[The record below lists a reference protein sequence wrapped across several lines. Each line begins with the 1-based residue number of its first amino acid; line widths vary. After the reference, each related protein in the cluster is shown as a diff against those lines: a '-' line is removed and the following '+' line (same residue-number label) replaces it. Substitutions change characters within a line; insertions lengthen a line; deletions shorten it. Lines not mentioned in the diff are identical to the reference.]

1 MKTYICTCGTS
12 IITKRGINLER
23 IQHQPL
29 SAWDE
34 NINDIENFKDTTR
47 EALEKMRFPKD
58 LDDTSAEIKSLV
70 KMGVAAD
77 DKVILIASDTVDGK
91 LCAILVKDF
100 LIRKAI
106 CLNIDIKVIDGLQS
120 KDGKSFQ
127 NIGLKNLLNFL
138 VNLEHGDF
146 ILNPTGGF
154 KSVVPYLSLIG
165 MLFNKPVQYI
175 HEDSNDVITLANVPV
190 LMNEAIIHKVED
202 KLRIIEKESA
212 ISKEDWQAG
221 IDYNDRRFDSLIE
234 ENAGQITMSSI
245 GLLFWERFKR
255 DYPEELIRDNTDPY
269 LKYNKLNEQGVAH
282 HGVEKNKPLA
292 AKLLLSPYVKSI
304 PNSCN
309 HKSKSKLWIRALT
322 TEEAQNHLQRRSE
335 AVCIVTNIKSDAGY
349 SFLIETTARN
359 HDENTKIAEILQ
371 RKLIG

>member
-23 IQHQPL
+23 IQHQPI

-47 EALEKMRFPKD
+47 DALEKMRLPKD
-58 LDDTSAEIKSLV
+58 LDETSAEIKSLI
-70 KMGVAAD
+70 KMGVTSD
-77 DKVILIASDTVDGK
+77 DKIILIASDTIDGK
-91 LCAILVKDF
+91 LSAQLVKDF
-100 LIRKAI
+100 LVTKNI
-106 CLNIDIKVIDGLQS
+106 CHTVELKVIEGLQA
-120 KDGKSFQ
+120 KNGKIFQ
-127 NIGLKNLLNFL
+127 NVGLTNLLNFL
-138 VNLEHGDF
+138 VDLEYGDF

-190 LMNEAIIHKVED
+190 MMNEAIIHKVED
-202 KLRIIEKESA
+202 KLRKIEKNSA

-221 IDYNDRRFDSLIE
+221 IDYNDRRFDALVE
-234 ENAGQITMSSI
+234 EFDGQVTLSGI
-245 GLLFWERFKR
+245 GFLFWERFKL

-269 LKYNKLNEQGVAH
+269 LKNNKLNEQGIAH
-282 HGVEKNKPLA
+282 HGIEKIKPLA
-292 AKLLLSPYVKSI
+292 DKMLLSPYVKSI
-304 PNSCN
+304 LKSCDN
-309 HKSKSKLWIRALT
+309 QPKSKAWIKALT
-322 TEEAQNHLQRRSE
+322 TEESKNHLQRADK

-359 HDENTKIAEILQ
+359 YDENTKIAEILK
-371 RKLIG
+371 RKFFD